1 MDRQKCERLFKEHYR
16 GMYRYA
22 YIMLYDADDARDV
35 VSEVWTTIL
44 QKEMEVEEAT
54 AGTYLKRLVHN
65 RCINVIE
72 HKRIINDH
80 QPSLDYNERARLITD
95 DEDIIRREERWK
107 KVETFIENEL
117 TPRTQEILKM
127 RYLQNLSYKDIAQRL
142 EVSTA
147 AINKHLTQALRRL
160 REVFNNSSF

>member
-1 MDRQKCERLFKEHYR
+1 MDRQKYERLFREHYR

-35 VSEVWTTIL
+35 VSEVWTTLL
-44 QKEMEVEEAT
+44 QKEIEVEEAT

-65 RCINVIE
+65 RCLNHIE
-72 HKRIINDH
+72 HKRVISDH
-80 QPSLDYNERARLITD
+80 QPLLDYMERTKEIAD

-107 KVETFIENEL
+107 KVEEFIEKEL
-117 TPRTQEILKM
+117 TPRTQEILNM

-147 AINKHLTQALRRL
+147 AINKHLTQALRHL